1 MTLPIFIPFVL
12 FSHALNKVWRRH
24 RLAQH
29 RLDPNLVDE
38 LKRKR
43 DAPFTRRTSNA
54 TGPDQ
59 DRPAVTTSDRS
70 GPAQVAELV
79 EGLRPSDQ
87 AIGRVDQLVAVAL
100 LRHR

>member
-29 RLDPNLVDE
+29 GIDPNLVDE

-43 DAPFTRRTSNA
+43 DAHIHQAYVERY
-54 TGPDQ
+54 GP
-59 DRPAVTTSDRS
+59 RS
-70 GPAQVAELV
+70 GPP
-79 EGLRPSDQ
+79 GSHD
-87 AIGRVDQLVAVAL
+87 I
-100 LRHR
+100 